1 MQGGNGKRH
10 SRFRNDGVARLKMPV
25 QEQALFLCRNNG
37 KRSLGRGAHIFR
49 IRHGKGHVI
58 PVLLP
63 DVRQRGKE
71 PVKQRGKLLHLLI
84 RRIRIPV
91 NPRGIKK
98 LPVYLTKY
106 LLALVRAQIL
116 IENPRIPGLL
126 HNVRLERSCR
136 HFYIGTPILP
146 AHRRTA
152 LGIPASLNRM
162 DQLCK
167 RPSCVLIHAGSRI
180 LIIILEAPI
189 LGSPGRIRRNPAL
202 GMIAG

>member
-1 MQGGNGKRH
+1 MGNVVSAG
-10 SRFRNDGVARLKMPV
+10 
-25 QEQALFLCRNNG
+25 E
-37 KRSLGRGAHIFR
+37 AHIFR

-136 HFYIGTPILP
+136 LLYWNPN
-146 AHRRTA
+146 TA
-152 LGIPASLNRM
+152 
-162 DQLCK
+162 C
-167 RPSCVLIHAGSRI
+167 PS
-180 LIIILEAPI
+180 
-189 LGSPGRIRRNPAL
+189 GRNCAQAYLLR
-202 GMIAG
+202 